1 MTDDSM
7 ISRRAILVAMAGGLL
22 GVPLA
27 VPAQQPGR
35 VYRIGFLWDSPAVW
49 PGLSV
54 VKGKK
59 KKPGAFAPE
68 KGPYHPPRPPKK
80 RKR

>member
-1 MTDDSM
+1 MKD
-7 ISRRAILVAMAGGLL
+7 
-22 GVPLA
+22 
-27 VPAQQPGR
+27 
-35 VYRIGFLWDSPAVW
+35 Y

-59 KKPGAFAPE
+59 KKPGPFVPKKA
-68 KGPYHPPRPPKK
+68 PYHPPRPPKK